1 MEIIVLLLKQNLVM
15 FVYLVI
21 GFFLYK
27 KKLVS
32 AQGSADIGRILL
44 YIVMPTAI
52 LKSYLAEFSMERLE
66 GLVVS
71 FAAALL
77 SLLLAIVVSR
87 AAFKKEQGIER
98 FGAAF
103 SNAGFI
109 GIPLVQMTLGEEAVF
124 YVSSFVALLNIL
136 QWTYGLVT
144 ITGDRTLVS
153 VKRLKTNPIIL
164 SFLAG
169 IALFLLPVSLP
180 AALENVVATIAS
192 MNGPL
197 AMIVL
202 GVYLGQVP
210 LRSLFSGRVVYRC
223 TLVRL
228 VVIPALTIVLM
239 MVFPEKYHMMKLT
252 ILIAASAPVGSN
264 VAIFAQLYEQDYM
277 QAVKEVC
284 LSTLVCIITLPLILG
299 IANYIL

>member
-1 MEIIVLLLKQNLVM
+1 MEIVVLLLRQNLVM
-15 FVYLVI
+15 LVYMMI
-21 GFFLYK
+21 GYFLYK

-32 AQGSADIGRILL
+32 AGGSADIGRILL
-44 YIVMPTAI
+44 YIVMPAAI
-52 LKSYLAEFSMERLE
+52 LKSYLADFSRERLE
-66 GLVVS
+66 GLFES
-71 FAAALL
+71 FLAALL
-77 SLLLAIVVSR
+77 SLLLSI
-87 AAFKKEQGIER
+87 AAARIAFSKEQGIER

-124 YVSSFVALLNIL
+124 YVSSYVALLNIL

-144 ITGDRTLVS
+144 ITGDRSLIS
-153 VKRLKTNPIIL
+153 VKRLRTNPILL

-180 AALENVVATIAS
+180 ETAENVVGTIAA

-223 TLVRL
+223 ALVRL
-228 VVIPALTIVLM
+228 IVIPVLTMALLF
-239 MVFPEKYHMMKLT
+239 VFPEKYHMLKLT

-264 VAIFAQLYEQDYM
+264 VSIFAQLYGQDYM
-277 QAVKEVC
+277 QSVKEVT
-284 LSTLVCIITLPLILG
+284 LSTLLCIITLPLILG
-299 IANYIL
+299 IADYVL

>member
-1 MEIIVLLLKQNLVM
+1 MEIVVLLLRQNLVM
-15 FVYLVI
+15 LVYMMI
-21 GFFLYK
+21 GYFLYK

-32 AQGSADIGRILL
+32 AGGSADIGRILL
-44 YIVMPTAI
+44 YIVMPAAI
-52 LKSYLAEFSMERLE
+52 LKSYLADFSRERLE
-66 GLVVS
+66 GLFVS
-71 FAAALL
+71 FLAALL
-77 SLLLAIVVSR
+77 SLLLSI
-87 AAFKKEQGIER
+87 AAARIAFSNEQGIER

-124 YVSSFVALLNIL
+124 YVSSYVALLNIL

-144 ITGDRTLVS
+144 ITGDRSLIS
-153 VKRLKTNPIIL
+153 VKRLRTNPILL

-180 AALENVVATIAS
+180 ETAENVVGTIAA

-210 LRSLFSGRVVYRC
+210 LRSLFSGHVVYRC
-223 TLVRL
+223 ALMRL
-228 VVIPALTIVLM
+228 IVIPVLTMALLF
-239 MVFPEKYHMMKLT
+239 VFPEKYHMLKLT

-264 VAIFAQLYEQDYM
+264 VSIFAQLYGQDYM
-277 QAVKEVC
+277 QSVKEVM
-284 LSTLVCIITLPLILG
+284 LSTLLCIITLPLILG
-299 IANYIL
+299 IADYVL

>member
-1 MEIIVLLLKQNLVM
+1 MEIVVLLLRQNLVM
-15 FVYLVI
+15 LVYMMI
-21 GFFLYK
+21 GYFLYK

-32 AQGSADIGRILL
+32 AGGSADIGRILL
-44 YIVMPTAI
+44 YIVMPAAI
-52 LKSYLAEFSMERLE
+52 LKSYLADFSRERLE
-66 GLVVS
+66 GLFVS
-71 FAAALL
+71 FLAALL
-77 SLLLAIVVSR
+77 SLLLSI
-87 AAFKKEQGIER
+87 AAARIAFSKEQGIER

-124 YVSSFVALLNIL
+124 YVSSYVALLNIL

-144 ITGDRTLVS
+144 ITGDRSLIS
-153 VKRLKTNPIIL
+153 VKRLRTNPIIL

-180 AALENVVATIAS
+180 ETAENVVGTIAA

-223 TLVRL
+223 APVRL
-228 VVIPALTIVLM
+228 IVIPVLTMALLF
-239 MVFPEKYHMMKLT
+239 VFPEKYHMLKLT

-264 VAIFAQLYEQDYM
+264 VSIFAQLYGQDYM
-277 QAVKEVC
+277 QSVKEVT
-284 LSTLVCIITLPLILG
+284 LSTLLCIITLPLILG
-299 IANYIL
+299 IADYVL

>member
-1 MEIIVLLLKQNLVM
+1 MEIVVLLLRQNLVM
-15 FVYLVI
+15 LVYMMI
-21 GFFLYK
+21 GYFLYK

-32 AQGSADIGRILL
+32 AGGSADIGRILL
-44 YIVMPTAI
+44 YIVMPAAI
-52 LKSYLAEFSMERLE
+52 LKSYLADFSQERLE
-66 GLVVS
+66 GLFVS
-71 FAAALL
+71 FLAALL
-77 SLLLAIVVSR
+77 SLLLSI
-87 AAFKKEQGIER
+87 AAARIAFSKEQGIER

-109 GIPLVQMTLGEEAVF
+109 GIPLVQMTLGEEAEF
-124 YVSSFVALLNIL
+124 YVSSYVALLNIL

-144 ITGDRTLVS
+144 ITGDRSLIS
-153 VKRLKTNPIIL
+153 VKRLRTNPILL

-180 AALENVVATIAS
+180 ETAENVVGTIAA

-223 TLVRL
+223 ALVRL
-228 VVIPALTIVLM
+228 IVIPVLTMALLF
-239 MVFPEKYHMMKLT
+239 VFPEKYHMLKLT

-264 VAIFAQLYEQDYM
+264 VSIFAQLYGQDYM
-277 QAVKEVC
+277 QSVKEVT
-284 LSTLVCIITLPLILG
+284 LSTLLCIITLPLILG
-299 IANYIL
+299 IADYVL

>member
-1 MEIIVLLLKQNLVM
+1 MEIVVLLLRQNLVM
-15 FVYLVI
+15 LVYMMI
-21 GFFLYK
+21 GYFLYK

-32 AQGSADIGRILL
+32 AGGSADIGRILL
-44 YIVMPTAI
+44 YIVMPAAI
-52 LKSYLAEFSMERLE
+52 LKSYLADFSRERLE
-66 GLVVS
+66 GLFVS
-71 FAAALL
+71 FLAALL
-77 SLLLAIVVSR
+77 SLLLSI
-87 AAFKKEQGIER
+87 AAARIAFSKEQGIER

-124 YVSSFVALLNIL
+124 YVSSYVALLNIL

-144 ITGDRTLVS
+144 ITGDRSLIS
-153 VKRLKTNPIIL
+153 VKRLRTNPILL

-180 AALENVVATIAS
+180 ETAENVVGTIAA

-223 TLVRL
+223 ALVRL
-228 VVIPALTIVLM
+228 IVIPVLTMALLF
-239 MVFPEKYHMMKLT
+239 VFPEKYHMLKLT

-264 VAIFAQLYEQDYM
+264 VSIFAQLYGQDYM
-277 QAVKEVC
+277 QSVKEVTF
-284 LSTLVCIITLPLILG
+284 STLLCIITLPLILG
-299 IANYIL
+299 IADYVL

>member
-1 MEIIVLLLKQNLVM
+1 MEIVVLLLRQNLVM
-15 FVYLVI
+15 LVYMMI
-21 GFFLYK
+21 GYFLYK

-32 AQGSADIGRILL
+32 AGGSADIGRILL
-44 YIVMPTAI
+44 YIIMPAAI
-52 LKSYLAEFSMERLE
+52 LKSYLADFSRERLE
-66 GLVVS
+66 GLFVS
-71 FAAALL
+71 FLAALL
-77 SLLLAIVVSR
+77 SLLLSI
-87 AAFKKEQGIER
+87 AAARIAFSKEQGIER

-124 YVSSFVALLNIL
+124 YVSSYVALLNIL

-144 ITGDRTLVS
+144 ITGDRSLIS
-153 VKRLKTNPIIL
+153 VKRLRTNPILL

-180 AALENVVATIAS
+180 ETAENVVGTIAG

-223 TLVRL
+223 ALVRL
-228 VVIPALTIVLM
+228 IVIPVLTMALLF
-239 MVFPEKYHMMKLT
+239 VFPEKYHMLKLT

-264 VAIFAQLYEQDYM
+264 VSIFAQLYGQDYM
-277 QAVKEVC
+277 QSVKEVT
-284 LSTLVCIITLPLILG
+284 LSTLLCIITLPLILG
-299 IANYIL
+299 IADYVL

>member
-1 MEIIVLLLKQNLVM
+1 MEIVVLLLRQNLVM
-15 FVYLVI
+15 LVYMMI
-21 GFFLYK
+21 GYFLYK

-32 AQGSADIGRILL
+32 AGGSADIGRILL
-44 YIVMPTAI
+44 HIIMPAAI
-52 LKSYLAEFSMERLE
+52 LKSYLADFSRERLE
-66 GLVVS
+66 GLFVS
-71 FAAALL
+71 FLAALL
-77 SLLLAIVVSR
+77 SLLLSI
-87 AAFKKEQGIER
+87 AAARIAFSKEQGIER

-124 YVSSFVALLNIL
+124 YVSSYVALLNIL

-144 ITGDRTLVS
+144 ITGDRSLIS
-153 VKRLKTNPIIL
+153 VKRLRTNPILL

-180 AALENVVATIAS
+180 ETAENVVGTIAA

-223 TLVRL
+223 ALVRL
-228 VVIPALTIVLM
+228 IVIPVLTMALLF
-239 MVFPEKYHMMKLT
+239 VFPEKYHMLKLT

-264 VAIFAQLYEQDYM
+264 VSIFAQLYGQDYM
-277 QAVKEVC
+277 QSVKEVT
-284 LSTLVCIITLPLILG
+284 LSTLLCIITLPLILG
-299 IANYIL
+299 IADYVL

>member
-1 MEIIVLLLKQNLVM
+1 MEIVVLLLRQNLVM
-15 FVYLVI
+15 LVYMMI
-21 GFFLYK
+21 GYFLYK

-32 AQGSADIGRILL
+32 AGGSADIGRILL
-44 YIVMPTAI
+44 YIVMPAAI
-52 LKSYLAEFSMERLE
+52 LKSYLADFSQERLE
-66 GLVVS
+66 GLFVS
-71 FAAALL
+71 FLAALL
-77 SLLLAIVVSR
+77 SLLLSI
-87 AAFKKEQGIER
+87 AAARIAFSKEQGIER

-124 YVSSFVALLNIL
+124 YVSSYVALLNIL

-144 ITGDRTLVS
+144 ITGDRSLIS
-153 VKRLKTNPIIL
+153 VKRLRTNPILL

-180 AALENVVATIAS
+180 ETAENVVGTIAA

-210 LRSLFSGRVVYRC
+210 LRSLFSGHVVYRC
-223 TLVRL
+223 ALMRL
-228 VVIPALTIVLM
+228 IVIPVLTMALLF
-239 MVFPEKYHMMKLT
+239 VFPEKYHMLKLT

-264 VAIFAQLYEQDYM
+264 VSIFAQLYGQDYM
-277 QAVKEVC
+277 QSVKEVT
-284 LSTLVCIITLPLILG
+284 LSTLLCIITLPLILG
-299 IANYIL
+299 IADYVL

>member
-1 MEIIVLLLKQNLVM
+1 MEIVVLLLRQNLVM
-15 FVYLVI
+15 LVYMMI
-21 GFFLYK
+21 GYYLYK

-32 AQGSADIGRILL
+32 AGGSADIGRILL
-44 YIVMPTAI
+44 YIVMPAAI
-52 LKSYLAEFSMERLE
+52 LKSYLADFSRERLE
-66 GLVVS
+66 GLFVS
-71 FAAALL
+71 FLAALL
-77 SLLLAIVVSR
+77 SLLLSI
-87 AAFKKEQGIER
+87 AAARIAFSKEQGIER

-124 YVSSFVALLNIL
+124 YVSSYVALLNIL

-144 ITGDRTLVS
+144 ITGDRSLIS
-153 VKRLKTNPIIL
+153 VKRLRINPILL

-180 AALENVVATIAS
+180 ETAENVVGTIAA

-210 LRSLFSGRVVYRC
+210 LRSLFSGHVVYRC
-223 TLVRL
+223 ALVRL
-228 VVIPALTIVLM
+228 IVIPVLTMALLF
-239 MVFPEKYHMMKLT
+239 VFPEKYHMLKLT

-264 VAIFAQLYEQDYM
+264 VSIFAQLYGQDYM
-277 QAVKEVC
+277 QSVKEVT
-284 LSTLVCIITLPLILG
+284 LSTLLCIITLPLILG
-299 IANYIL
+299 IADYVL

>member
-1 MEIIVLLLKQNLVM
+1 MEIVVLLLRQNLVM
-15 FVYLVI
+15 LVYMMI
-21 GFFLYK
+21 GYFLYK

-32 AQGSADIGRILL
+32 AGGSADIGRILL
-44 YIVMPTAI
+44 YIVMPAAI
-52 LKSYLAEFSMERLE
+52 LKSYLADFSRERLE
-66 GLVVS
+66 GLFVS
-71 FAAALL
+71 FLAALL
-77 SLLLAIVVSR
+77 SLLLSI
-87 AAFKKEQGIER
+87 AAARIAFSKEQGIER

-124 YVSSFVALLNIL
+124 YVSSYVALLNIL

-144 ITGDRTLVS
+144 ITGDRSLIS
-153 VKRLKTNPIIL
+153 VKRLRTNPILL
-164 SFLAG
+164 SFRAG

-180 AALENVVATIAS
+180 ETAENVVGTIAA

-228 VVIPALTIVLM
+228 IVIPVLTMALLF
-239 MVFPEKYHMMKLT
+239 VFPEKYHMLKLT

-264 VAIFAQLYEQDYM
+264 VSIFAQLYGQDYM
-277 QAVKEVC
+277 QSVKEVTF
-284 LSTLVCIITLPLILG
+284 STLLCIITLPLILG
-299 IANYIL
+299 IADYVL

>member
-1 MEIIVLLLKQNLVM
+1 MEIVVLLLRQNLVM
-15 FVYLVI
+15 LVYMMI
-21 GFFLYK
+21 GYFLYK

-32 AQGSADIGRILL
+32 AGGSADIGRILL
-44 YIVMPTAI
+44 YIVMPAAI
-52 LKSYLAEFSMERLE
+52 LKSYLADFSQERLE
-66 GLVVS
+66 GLFVS
-71 FAAALL
+71 FLAALL
-77 SLLLAIVVSR
+77 SLLLSI
-87 AAFKKEQGIER
+87 AAARIAFSKEQGIER

-124 YVSSFVALLNIL
+124 YVSSYVALLNIL

-144 ITGDRTLVS
+144 ITGDRSLIS
-153 VKRLKTNPIIL
+153 VKRLRTNPILL

-180 AALENVVATIAS
+180 ETAENVVDTIAA

-228 VVIPALTIVLM
+228 IVIPVLTMALLF
-239 MVFPEKYHMMKLT
+239 VFPEKYHMLKLT

-264 VAIFAQLYEQDYM
+264 VSIFAQLYGQDYM
-277 QAVKEVC
+277 QSVKEVTF
-284 LSTLVCIITLPLILG
+284 STLLCIITLPLILG
-299 IANYIL
+299 IADYVL

>member
-1 MEIIVLLLKQNLVM
+1 MEIVVLLLRQNLVM
-15 FVYLVI
+15 LVYMMI
-21 GFFLYK
+21 GYFLYK

-32 AQGSADIGRILL
+32 AGGSADIGRILL
-44 YIVMPTAI
+44 YIVMPAAI
-52 LKSYLAEFSMERLE
+52 LKSYLADFSRERLE
-66 GLVVS
+66 GLFVS
-71 FAAALL
+71 FLAALL
-77 SLLLAIVVSR
+77 SLLLSI
-87 AAFKKEQGIER
+87 AAARIAFSKEQGIER

-124 YVSSFVALLNIL
+124 YVSSYVALLNIL

-144 ITGDRTLVS
+144 ITGDRSLIS
-153 VKRLKTNPIIL
+153 VKRLRTNPILL

-180 AALENVVATIAS
+180 ETAENVVDTIAA

-228 VVIPALTIVLM
+228 IVIPVLTMALLF
-239 MVFPEKYHMMKLT
+239 VFPEKYHMLKLT

-264 VAIFAQLYEQDYM
+264 VSIFAQLYGQDYM
-277 QAVKEVC
+277 QSVKEVTF
-284 LSTLVCIITLPLILG
+284 STLLCIITLPLILG
-299 IANYIL
+299 IADYVL

>member
-1 MEIIVLLLKQNLVM
+1 MEIVVLLLRQNLVM
-15 FVYLVI
+15 LVYMMI
-21 GFFLYK
+21 GYFLYK

-32 AQGSADIGRILL
+32 AGGSADIGRILL
-44 YIVMPTAI
+44 YIIMPAAI
-52 LKSYLAEFSMERLE
+52 LKSYLADFSRERLE
-66 GLVVS
+66 GLFVS
-71 FAAALL
+71 FLAALL
-77 SLLLAIVVSR
+77 SLLLSI
-87 AAFKKEQGIER
+87 AAARIAFSNEQGIER

-124 YVSSFVALLNIL
+124 YVSSYVALLNIL

-144 ITGDRTLVS
+144 ITGDRSLIS
-153 VKRLKTNPIIL
+153 VKRLRTNPILL

-180 AALENVVATIAS
+180 ETAENVVGTIAA

-223 TLVRL
+223 ALVRL
-228 VVIPALTIVLM
+228 IVIPVLTMALLF
-239 MVFPEKYHMMKLT
+239 VFPEKYHMLKLT

-264 VAIFAQLYEQDYM
+264 VSIFAQLYGQDYM
-277 QAVKEVC
+277 QSVKEVT
-284 LSTLVCIITLPLILG
+284 LSTLLCIITLPLILG
-299 IANYIL
+299 IADYVL

>member
-1 MEIIVLLLKQNLVM
+1 MEIVVLLLRQNLVM
-15 FVYLVI
+15 LVYMMI
-21 GFFLYK
+21 GYYLYK

-32 AQGSADIGRILL
+32 AGGSADIGRILL
-44 YIVMPTAI
+44 YIVMPAAI
-52 LKSYLAEFSMERLE
+52 LKSYLADFSRERLE
-66 GLVVS
+66 GLFVS
-71 FAAALL
+71 FLAALL
-77 SLLLAIVVSR
+77 SLLLSI
-87 AAFKKEQGIER
+87 AAARIAFSKEQGIER

-124 YVSSFVALLNIL
+124 YVSSYVALLNIL

-144 ITGDRTLVS
+144 ITGNRSLIS
-153 VKRLKTNPIIL
+153 VKRLRTNPILL

-180 AALENVVATIAS
+180 ETAENVVGTIAA

-223 TLVRL
+223 ALVRL
-228 VVIPALTIVLM
+228 IVIPVLTMALLF
-239 MVFPEKYHMMKLT
+239 VFPEKYHMLKLT

-264 VAIFAQLYEQDYM
+264 VSIFAQLYGQDYM
-277 QAVKEVC
+277 QSVKEVT
-284 LSTLVCIITLPLILG
+284 LSTLLCIITLPLILG
-299 IANYIL
+299 IADYVL

>member
-1 MEIIVLLLKQNLVM
+1 MEIIILLLKQNLVM
-15 FVYLVI
+15 FLYLVI
-21 GFFLYK
+21 GYFLYK

-32 AQGSADIGRILL
+32 TQGSADIGRILL
-44 YIVMPTAI
+44 YAVMPVAI
-52 LKSYLAEFSMERLE
+52 LKSYFAEFSIERLE
-66 GLVVS
+66 GLAVS
-71 FAAALL
+71 FLAALL
-77 SLLLAIVVSR
+77 SLLLSIAVSR
-87 AAFKKEQGIER
+87 IAFTKEQGIER

-144 ITGDRTLVS
+144 ITGDRSLVS
-153 VKRLKTNPIIL
+153 AKRLRTNPIIL

-169 IALFLLPVSLP
+169 IAMFLLPVTLP
-180 AALENVVATIAS
+180 ETLRNVVGTIAS

-210 LRSLFSGRVVYRC
+210 LRSLFAGKVVYRC
-223 TLVRL
+223 TIVRL
-228 VVIPALTIVLM
+228 IVIPILTIALM
-239 MVFPEKYHMMKLT
+239 YVFPVKYHMMKLT

-264 VAIFAQLYEQDYM
+264 VAIFAQLYQQDYM
-277 QAVKEVC
+277 QAVKEIC
-284 LSTLVCIITLPLILG
+284 LSTLLCIISLPLILG

>member
-1 MEIIVLLLKQNLVM
+1 MEIVVLLLRQNLVM
-15 FVYLVI
+15 LVYMMI
-21 GFFLYK
+21 GYFLYK

-32 AQGSADIGRILL
+32 AGGSADIGRILL
-44 YIVMPTAI
+44 YIIMPAAI
-52 LKSYLAEFSMERLE
+52 LKSYLADFSRERLE
-66 GLVVS
+66 GLFVS
-71 FAAALL
+71 FLAALL
-77 SLLLAIVVSR
+77 SLLLSI
-87 AAFKKEQGIER
+87 AAARIAFSKEQGIER

-124 YVSSFVALLNIL
+124 YVSSYVALLNIL

-144 ITGDRTLVS
+144 ITGDRSLIS
-153 VKRLKTNPIIL
+153 VKRLRTNPIIL

-180 AALENVVATIAS
+180 ETAENMVGTIAG

-223 TLVRL
+223 ALMRL
-228 VVIPALTIVLM
+228 IVIPVLTMALLF
-239 MVFPEKYHMMKLT
+239 VFPEKYHMLKLT

-264 VAIFAQLYEQDYM
+264 VSIFAQLYGQDYM
-277 QAVKEVC
+277 QSVKEVTF
-284 LSTLVCIITLPLILG
+284 STLL
-299 IANYIL
+299 

>member
-228 VVIPALTIVLM
+228 VLIPALTIVLM

>member
-1 MEIIVLLLKQNLVM
+1 MEIVVLLLRQNLVM
-15 FVYLVI
+15 LVYMMI
-21 GFFLYK
+21 GYFLYK

-32 AQGSADIGRILL
+32 AGGSADIGRILL
-44 YIVMPTAI
+44 YIVMPAAI
-52 LKSYLAEFSMERLE
+52 LKSYLADFSRERLE
-66 GLVVS
+66 GLFVS
-71 FAAALL
+71 FLAALL
-77 SLLLAIVVSR
+77 SLLLSI
-87 AAFKKEQGIER
+87 AAARIAFSKEQGIER

-124 YVSSFVALLNIL
+124 YVSSYVALLNIL

-144 ITGDRTLVS
+144 ITGDRSLIS
-153 VKRLKTNPIIL
+153 VKRLRTNPILL

-180 AALENVVATIAS
+180 ETAENMVGTIAA

-223 TLVRL
+223 ALVRL
-228 VVIPALTIVLM
+228 IVIPVLTMALLF
-239 MVFPEKYHMMKLT
+239 VFPEKYHMLKLT

-264 VAIFAQLYEQDYM
+264 VSIFAQLYGQDYM
-277 QAVKEVC
+277 QSVKEVT
-284 LSTLVCIITLPLILG
+284 LSTLLCIITLPLILG
-299 IANYIL
+299 IADYVL

>member
-1 MEIIVLLLKQNLVM
+1 MEIVVLLLRQNLVM
-15 FVYLVI
+15 LVYMMI
-21 GFFLYK
+21 GYYLYK

-32 AQGSADIGRILL
+32 AGGSADIGRILL
-44 YIVMPTAI
+44 YIVMPAAI
-52 LKSYLAEFSMERLE
+52 LKSYLADFSRERLE
-66 GLVVS
+66 GLFVS
-71 FAAALL
+71 FLAALL
-77 SLLLAIVVSR
+77 SLLLSI
-87 AAFKKEQGIER
+87 AAARIAFSKEQGIER

-124 YVSSFVALLNIL
+124 YVSSYVALLNIL

-144 ITGDRTLVS
+144 ITGDRSLIS
-153 VKRLKTNPIIL
+153 VKRLRTNPILL

-180 AALENVVATIAS
+180 ETAENVVGTIAA

-223 TLVRL
+223 ALVRL
-228 VVIPALTIVLM
+228 IVIPVLTMALLF
-239 MVFPEKYHMMKLT
+239 VFPEKYHMLKLT

-264 VAIFAQLYEQDYM
+264 VSIFAQLYGQDYM
-277 QAVKEVC
+277 QSVKEVT
-284 LSTLVCIITLPLILG
+284 LSTLLCIITLPLILG
-299 IANYIL
+299 IADYVL

>member
-1 MEIIVLLLKQNLVM
+1 MEIVVLLLRQNLVM
-15 FVYLVI
+15 LVYMMI
-21 GFFLYK
+21 GYFLYK

-32 AQGSADIGRILL
+32 AGGSADIGRILL
-44 YIVMPTAI
+44 YIIMPAAI
-52 LKSYLAEFSMERLE
+52 LKSYLADFSQERLE
-66 GLVVS
+66 GLFVS
-71 FAAALL
+71 FLAALL
-77 SLLLAIVVSR
+77 SLLLSI
-87 AAFKKEQGIER
+87 AAARIAFSKEQGIER

-124 YVSSFVALLNIL
+124 YVSSYVALLNIL

-144 ITGDRTLVS
+144 ITGDRSLIS
-153 VKRLKTNPIIL
+153 VKRLRTNPIIL

-180 AALENVVATIAS
+180 ETAENVVGTIAA

-223 TLVRL
+223 ALVRL
-228 VVIPALTIVLM
+228 IVIPVLTMALLF
-239 MVFPEKYHMMKLT
+239 VFPEKYHMLKLT

-264 VAIFAQLYEQDYM
+264 VSIFAQLYGQDYM
-277 QAVKEVC
+277 QSVKEVT
-284 LSTLVCIITLPLILG
+284 LSTLLCIITLPLILG
-299 IANYIL
+299 IADYVL

>member
-1 MEIIVLLLKQNLVM
+1 MEIVVLLLRQNLVM
-15 FVYLVI
+15 LVYMMI
-21 GFFLYK
+21 GYFLYK

-32 AQGSADIGRILL
+32 AGGSADIGRILL
-44 YIVMPTAI
+44 YIVMPAAI
-52 LKSYLAEFSMERLE
+52 LKSYLADFSRERLE
-66 GLVVS
+66 GLFVS
-71 FAAALL
+71 FLAALL
-77 SLLLAIVVSR
+77 SLLLSI
-87 AAFKKEQGIER
+87 AAARIAFSNEQGIER

-124 YVSSFVALLNIL
+124 YVSSYVALLNIL

-144 ITGDRTLVS
+144 ITGDRSLIS
-153 VKRLKTNPIIL
+153 VKRLRTNPILL

-180 AALENVVATIAS
+180 ETAENVVGTIAA

-223 TLVRL
+223 ALVRL
-228 VVIPALTIVLM
+228 IVIPVLTMALLF
-239 MVFPEKYHMMKLT
+239 VFPEKYHMLKLT

-264 VAIFAQLYEQDYM
+264 VSIFAQLYGQDYM
-277 QAVKEVC
+277 QSVKEVT
-284 LSTLVCIITLPLILG
+284 LSTLLCIITLPLILG
-299 IANYIL
+299 IADYVL

>member
-1 MEIIVLLLKQNLVM
+1 MEIVVLLLRQNLVM
-15 FVYLVI
+15 LVYMMI
-21 GFFLYK
+21 GYFLYK

-32 AQGSADIGRILL
+32 AGGSADIGRILL
-44 YIVMPTAI
+44 YIVMPAAI
-52 LKSYLAEFSMERLE
+52 LKSYLADFSRERLE
-66 GLVVS
+66 GLFVS
-71 FAAALL
+71 FLAALL
-77 SLLLAIVVSR
+77 SLLLSI
-87 AAFKKEQGIER
+87 AAARIAFSKEQGIER

-124 YVSSFVALLNIL
+124 YVSSYVALLNIL

-144 ITGDRTLVS
+144 ITGDRSLIS
-153 VKRLKTNPIIL
+153 VKRLRTNPILL

-180 AALENVVATIAS
+180 ETAENVVDTIAA

-223 TLVRL
+223 ALVRL
-228 VVIPALTIVLM
+228 IVIPVLTMALLF
-239 MVFPEKYHMMKLT
+239 VFPEKYHMLKLT

-264 VAIFAQLYEQDYM
+264 VSIFAQLYGQDYM
-277 QAVKEVC
+277 QSVKEVTF
-284 LSTLVCIITLPLILG
+284 STLLCIITLPLILG
-299 IANYIL
+299 IADYVL

>member
-1 MEIIVLLLKQNLVM
+1 MEIVVLLLRQNLVM
-15 FVYLVI
+15 LVYMMI
-21 GFFLYK
+21 GYFLYK

-32 AQGSADIGRILL
+32 AGGSADIGRILL
-44 YIVMPTAI
+44 YIIMPAAI
-52 LKSYLAEFSMERLE
+52 LKSYLADFSRERLE
-66 GLVVS
+66 GLFVS
-71 FAAALL
+71 FLAALL
-77 SLLLAIVVSR
+77 SLLLSI
-87 AAFKKEQGIER
+87 AAARIAFSKEQGIER

-124 YVSSFVALLNIL
+124 YVSSYVALLNIL

-144 ITGDRTLVS
+144 ITGDRSLIS
-153 VKRLKTNPIIL
+153 VKRLRTNPILL

-180 AALENVVATIAS
+180 ETAENVVGTIAA

-223 TLVRL
+223 ALVRL
-228 VVIPALTIVLM
+228 IVIPVLTMALLF
-239 MVFPEKYHMMKLT
+239 VFPEKYHMLKLT

-264 VAIFAQLYEQDYM
+264 VSIFAQLYGQDYM
-277 QAVKEVC
+277 QSVKEVT
-284 LSTLVCIITLPLILG
+284 LSTLLCIITLPLILG
-299 IANYIL
+299 IADYVL

>member
-1 MEIIVLLLKQNLVM
+1 MEIVVLLLRQNLVM
-15 FVYLVI
+15 LVYMMI
-21 GFFLYK
+21 GYFLYK

-32 AQGSADIGRILL
+32 AGGSADIGRILL
-44 YIVMPTAI
+44 YIVMPAAI
-52 LKSYLAEFSMERLE
+52 LKSYLADFSRERLE
-66 GLVVS
+66 GLFES
-71 FAAALL
+71 FLAALL
-77 SLLLAIVVSR
+77 SLLLSI
-87 AAFKKEQGIER
+87 AAARIAFSNEQGIER

-124 YVSSFVALLNIL
+124 YVSSYVALLNIL

-144 ITGDRTLVS
+144 ITGDRSLIS
-153 VKRLKTNPIIL
+153 VKRLRTNPIIL

-180 AALENVVATIAS
+180 ETAENMVGTIAG

-210 LRSLFSGRVVYRC
+210 LRSLFSGHVVYRC
-223 TLVRL
+223 ALMRL
-228 VVIPALTIVLM
+228 IVIPVLTMALLF
-239 MVFPEKYHMMKLT
+239 VFPEKYHMLKLT

-264 VAIFAQLYEQDYM
+264 VSIFAQLYGQDYM
-277 QAVKEVC
+277 QSVKEVT
-284 LSTLVCIITLPLILG
+284 LSTLLCIITLPLILG
-299 IANYIL
+299 IADYVL

>member
-1 MEIIVLLLKQNLVM
+1 MEIVVLLLRQNLVM
-15 FVYLVI
+15 LVYMMI
-21 GFFLYK
+21 GYFLYK

-32 AQGSADIGRILL
+32 AGGSADIGRILL
-44 YIVMPTAI
+44 YIIMPAAI
-52 LKSYLAEFSMERLE
+52 LKSYLADFSRERLE
-66 GLVVS
+66 GLFVS
-71 FAAALL
+71 FLAALL
-77 SLLLAIVVSR
+77 SLLLSI
-87 AAFKKEQGIER
+87 AAARIAFSKEQGIEW

-124 YVSSFVALLNIL
+124 YVSSYVALLNIL

-144 ITGDRTLVS
+144 ITGDRSLIS
-153 VKRLKTNPIIL
+153 VKRLRTNPILL

-180 AALENVVATIAS
+180 ETAENVVGTIAA

-223 TLVRL
+223 ALVRL
-228 VVIPALTIVLM
+228 IVIPVLTMALLF
-239 MVFPEKYHMMKLT
+239 VFPEKYHMLKLT

-264 VAIFAQLYEQDYM
+264 VSIFAQLYGQDYM
-277 QAVKEVC
+277 QSVKEVTF
-284 LSTLVCIITLPLILG
+284 STLLCIITLPLILG
-299 IANYIL
+299 IADYVL

>member
-1 MEIIVLLLKQNLVM
+1 MEIVVLLLRQNLVM
-15 FVYLVI
+15 LVYMMI
-21 GFFLYK
+21 GYYLYK

-32 AQGSADIGRILL
+32 AGGSADIGRILL
-44 YIVMPTAI
+44 HIIMPAAI
-52 LKSYLAEFSMERLE
+52 LKSYLADFSRERLE
-66 GLVVS
+66 GLFVS
-71 FAAALL
+71 FLAALL
-77 SLLLAIVVSR
+77 SLLLSI
-87 AAFKKEQGIER
+87 AAARIAFSKEQGIER

-124 YVSSFVALLNIL
+124 YVSSYVALLNIL

-144 ITGDRTLVS
+144 ITGDRSLIS
-153 VKRLKTNPIIL
+153 VKRLRTNPILL

-180 AALENVVATIAS
+180 ETAENVVGTIAA

-223 TLVRL
+223 ALVRL
-228 VVIPALTIVLM
+228 IVIPVLTMALLF
-239 MVFPEKYHMMKLT
+239 VFPEKYHMLKLT

-264 VAIFAQLYEQDYM
+264 VSIFAQLYGQDYM
-277 QAVKEVC
+277 QSVKEVT
-284 LSTLVCIITLPLILG
+284 LSTLLCIITLPLILG
-299 IANYIL
+299 IADYVL

>member
-1 MEIIVLLLKQNLVM
+1 MEIVVLLLRQNLVM
-15 FVYLVI
+15 LVYMMI
-21 GFFLYK
+21 GYFLYK

-32 AQGSADIGRILL
+32 AGGSADIGRILL
-44 YIVMPTAI
+44 YIVMPAAI
-52 LKSYLAEFSMERLE
+52 LKSYLADFSRERLE
-66 GLVVS
+66 GLFVS
-71 FAAALL
+71 FLAALL
-77 SLLLAIVVSR
+77 SLLLSI
-87 AAFKKEQGIER
+87 AAARIAFSKEQGIER

-124 YVSSFVALLNIL
+124 YVSSYVALLNIL

-144 ITGDRTLVS
+144 ITGDRSLIS
-153 VKRLKTNPIIL
+153 VKRLRINPILL

-180 AALENVVATIAS
+180 ETAENVVGTIAA

-223 TLVRL
+223 ALVRL
-228 VVIPALTIVLM
+228 IVIPVLTMALLF
-239 MVFPEKYHMMKLT
+239 VFPEKYHMLKLT

-264 VAIFAQLYEQDYM
+264 VSIFAQLYGQDYM
-277 QAVKEVC
+277 QSVKEVTF
-284 LSTLVCIITLPLILG
+284 STLLCIITLPLILG
-299 IANYIL
+299 IADYVL

>member
-1 MEIIVLLLKQNLVM
+1 MEIVVLLLRQNLVM
-15 FVYLVI
+15 LVYMMI
-21 GFFLYK
+21 GYFLYK

-32 AQGSADIGRILL
+32 AGGSADIGRILL
-44 YIVMPTAI
+44 HIIMPAAI
-52 LKSYLAEFSMERLE
+52 LKSYLADFSRERLE
-66 GLVVS
+66 GLFVS
-71 FAAALL
+71 FLAALL
-77 SLLLAIVVSR
+77 SLLLSI
-87 AAFKKEQGIER
+87 AAARIAFSKEQGIER

-124 YVSSFVALLNIL
+124 YVSSYVALLNIL

-144 ITGDRTLVS
+144 ITGDRSLIS
-153 VKRLKTNPIIL
+153 VKRLRTNPILL

-180 AALENVVATIAS
+180 ETAENVVGTIAA

-223 TLVRL
+223 ALMRL
-228 VVIPALTIVLM
+228 IVIPVLTMALLF
-239 MVFPEKYHMMKLT
+239 VFPEKYHMLKLT

-264 VAIFAQLYEQDYM
+264 VSIFAQLYGQDYM
-277 QAVKEVC
+277 QSVKEVTF
-284 LSTLVCIITLPLILG
+284 STLL
-299 IANYIL
+299 

>member
-1 MEIIVLLLKQNLVM
+1 MEIVVLLLRQNLVM
-15 FVYLVI
+15 LVYMMI
-21 GFFLYK
+21 GYFLYK

-32 AQGSADIGRILL
+32 AGGSADIGRILL
-44 YIVMPTAI
+44 YIVMPAAI
-52 LKSYLAEFSMERLE
+52 LKSYLADFSRERLE
-66 GLVVS
+66 GLFVS
-71 FAAALL
+71 FLAALL
-77 SLLLAIVVSR
+77 SLLLSI
-87 AAFKKEQGIER
+87 AAARIAFSKEQGIER

-109 GIPLVQMTLGEEAVF
+109 GIPLVQMTLGEEVVF
-124 YVSSFVALLNIL
+124 YVSSYVALLNIL

-144 ITGDRTLVS
+144 ITGDRSLIS
-153 VKRLKTNPIIL
+153 VKRLRTNPILL

-180 AALENVVATIAS
+180 ETAENVVGTIAA

-223 TLVRL
+223 ALVRL
-228 VVIPALTIVLM
+228 IVIPVLTMALLF
-239 MVFPEKYHMMKLT
+239 VFPEKYHMLKLT

-264 VAIFAQLYEQDYM
+264 VSIFAQLYGQDYM
-277 QAVKEVC
+277 QSVKEVT
-284 LSTLVCIITLPLILG
+284 LSTLLCIITLPLILG
-299 IANYIL
+299 IADYVL

>member
-1 MEIIVLLLKQNLVM
+1 MEIVVLLLRQNLVM
-15 FVYLVI
+15 LVYMMI
-21 GFFLYK
+21 GYFLYK

-32 AQGSADIGRILL
+32 AGGSADIGRILL
-44 YIVMPTAI
+44 YIIMPAAI
-52 LKSYLAEFSMERLE
+52 LKSYLADFSRERLE
-66 GLVVS
+66 GLFVS
-71 FAAALL
+71 FLAALL
-77 SLLLAIVVSR
+77 SLLLSI
-87 AAFKKEQGIER
+87 AAARIAFSKEQGIER

-124 YVSSFVALLNIL
+124 YVSSYVALLNIL

-144 ITGDRTLVS
+144 ITGDRSLIS
-153 VKRLKTNPIIL
+153 VKRLRTNPILL

-180 AALENVVATIAS
+180 ETAENVVGTIAA

-223 TLVRL
+223 ALMRL
-228 VVIPALTIVLM
+228 IVIPVLTMALLF
-239 MVFPEKYHMMKLT
+239 VFPEKYHMLKLT

-264 VAIFAQLYEQDYM
+264 VSIFAQLYGQDYM
-277 QAVKEVC
+277 QSVKEVT
-284 LSTLVCIITLPLILG
+284 LSTLLCIITLPLILG
-299 IANYIL
+299 IADYVL

>member
-1 MEIIVLLLKQNLVM
+1 MEIILLLLKQNLVM

-21 GFFLYK
+21 GYFLYK

-32 AQGSADIGRILL
+32 VQGSADIGRILL

-52 LKSYLAEFSMERLE
+52 LKSYLVEFSMERLE
-66 GLVVS
+66 GLAVS
-71 FAAALL
+71 FLAALL
-77 SLLLAIVVSR
+77 SLLLSIV
-87 AAFKKEQGIER
+87 AARIAFRKEQGIER

-153 VKRLKTNPIIL
+153 MKRLKSNPIIL
-164 SFLAG
+164 SFVAG

-180 AALENVVATIAS
+180 GTIENVVGTIAA

-210 LRSLFSGRVVYRC
+210 LRSLFSGHVVYQC
-223 TLVRL
+223 TAVRL
-228 VVIPALTIVLM
+228 VIIPVLTVALMFI
-239 MVFPEKYHMMKLT
+239 FPEKYHMMKLT
-252 ILIAASAPVGSN
+252 ILIAASAPIGSN
-264 VAIFAQLYEQDYM
+264 VAIFAQLYRQDYM
-277 QAVKEVC
+277 QAVKEIC
-284 LSTLVCIITLPLILG
+284 LSTLLCIISLPLILG

>member
-1 MEIIVLLLKQNLVM
+1 MEIVVLLLRQNLVM
-15 FVYLVI
+15 LVYMMI
-21 GFFLYK
+21 GYFLYK

-32 AQGSADIGRILL
+32 AGGSADIGRILL
-44 YIVMPTAI
+44 YIVMPAAI
-52 LKSYLAEFSMERLE
+52 LKSYLADFSQERLE
-66 GLVVS
+66 GLFVS
-71 FAAALL
+71 FLAALL
-77 SLLLAIVVSR
+77 SLLLSI
-87 AAFKKEQGIER
+87 AAARIAFSKEQGIER

-124 YVSSFVALLNIL
+124 YVSSYVALLNIL

-144 ITGDRTLVS
+144 ITGDRSLIS
-153 VKRLKTNPIIL
+153 VKRLRTNPIIL

-180 AALENVVATIAS
+180 ETAENVVGTIAA

-223 TLVRL
+223 VLMRL
-228 VVIPALTIVLM
+228 IVIPVLTMALLF
-239 MVFPEKYHMMKLT
+239 VFPEKYHMLKLT

-264 VAIFAQLYEQDYM
+264 VSIFAQLYGQDYM
-277 QAVKEVC
+277 QSVKEVTF
-284 LSTLVCIITLPLILG
+284 STLLCIITLPLILG
-299 IANYIL
+299 IADYVL

>member
-1 MEIIVLLLKQNLVM
+1 MEIVVLLLRQNLVM
-15 FVYLVI
+15 LVYMMI
-21 GFFLYK
+21 GYFLYK

-32 AQGSADIGRILL
+32 AGGSADIGRILL
-44 YIVMPTAI
+44 YIVMPAAI
-52 LKSYLAEFSMERLE
+52 LKSYLADFSRERLE
-66 GLVVS
+66 GLFVS
-71 FAAALL
+71 FLAALL
-77 SLLLAIVVSR
+77 SLLLSI
-87 AAFKKEQGIER
+87 AAARIAFSKEQGIER

-124 YVSSFVALLNIL
+124 YVSSYVALLNIL

-144 ITGDRTLVS
+144 ITGERSLIS
-153 VKRLKTNPIIL
+153 VKRLRTNPILL

-180 AALENVVATIAS
+180 ETAENVVGTIAA

-223 TLVRL
+223 ALMRL
-228 VVIPALTIVLM
+228 IVIPVLTMALLF
-239 MVFPEKYHMMKLT
+239 VFPEKYHMLKLT

-264 VAIFAQLYEQDYM
+264 VSIFAQLYGQDYM
-277 QAVKEVC
+277 QSVKEVT
-284 LSTLVCIITLPLILG
+284 LSTLLCIITLPLILG
-299 IANYIL
+299 IADYVL

>member
-1 MEIIVLLLKQNLVM
+1 MEIVVLLLRQNLVM
-15 FVYLVI
+15 LVYMMI
-21 GFFLYK
+21 GYFLYK

-32 AQGSADIGRILL
+32 AGGSADIGRILL
-44 YIVMPTAI
+44 YIIMPAAI
-52 LKSYLAEFSMERLE
+52 LKSYLADFSQERLE
-66 GLVVS
+66 GLFVS
-71 FAAALL
+71 FLAALL
-77 SLLLAIVVSR
+77 SLLLSI
-87 AAFKKEQGIER
+87 AAARIAFSKEQGIER

-124 YVSSFVALLNIL
+124 YVSSYVALLNIL

-144 ITGDRTLVS
+144 ITGDRSLIS
-153 VKRLKTNPIIL
+153 VKRLRTNPILL

-180 AALENVVATIAS
+180 ETAENVVGTIAA

-223 TLVRL
+223 ALVRL
-228 VVIPALTIVLM
+228 IVIPVLTMALLF
-239 MVFPEKYHMMKLT
+239 VFPEKYHMLKLT

-264 VAIFAQLYEQDYM
+264 VSIFAQLYGQDYM
-277 QAVKEVC
+277 QSVKEVT
-284 LSTLVCIITLPLILG
+284 LSTLLCIITLPLILG
-299 IANYIL
+299 IADYVL

>member
-1 MEIIVLLLKQNLVM
+1 MEIVVLLLRQNLVM
-15 FVYLVI
+15 LVYMMI
-21 GFFLYK
+21 GYYLYK

-32 AQGSADIGRILL
+32 AGGSADIGRILL
-44 YIVMPTAI
+44 YIVMPAAI
-52 LKSYLAEFSMERLE
+52 LKSYLADFSRERLE
-66 GLVVS
+66 GLFVS
-71 FAAALL
+71 FLAALL
-77 SLLLAIVVSR
+77 SLLLSI
-87 AAFKKEQGIER
+87 AAARIAFSKEQGIER

-124 YVSSFVALLNIL
+124 YVSSYVALLNIL

-144 ITGDRTLVS
+144 ITGDRSLIS
-153 VKRLKTNPIIL
+153 AKRLRTNPILL

-180 AALENVVATIAS
+180 ETAENVVGTIAA

-223 TLVRL
+223 ALVRL
-228 VVIPALTIVLM
+228 IVIPVLTMALLF
-239 MVFPEKYHMMKLT
+239 VFPEKYHMLKLT

-264 VAIFAQLYEQDYM
+264 VSIFAQLYGQDYM
-277 QAVKEVC
+277 QSVKEVT
-284 LSTLVCIITLPLILG
+284 LSTLLCIITLPLILG
-299 IANYIL
+299 IADYVL